1 MGQQGGFGPPPPLA
15 HGGSGASNTGAR
27 CVQGHMIP
35 PGGSFCLEGGH
46 PLMQGGSDQFGP
58 TGYAPQQQPPMG
70 PPPMGPPPMGP
81 PPAPPQMGPPP
92 SALGAMPPQQK
103 SPPPAQTGERR
114 ALAGFLVSYQD
125 DALGK
130 FWPLWQGKNNVGRA
144 DTGAKVDI
152 EVAHGT
158 TSTHHAIVDCDPQRF
173 ILSDLGSTNG
183 TFHNEEA
190 IGFQGKRE
198 VRDGDKI
205 RFGGYSVMVVNV
217 VSRT

>member
-1 MGQQGGFGPPPPLA
+1 
-15 HGGSGASNTGAR
+15 
-27 CVQGHMIP
+27 MIP

-46 PLMQGGSDQFGP
+46 PIAGDGGKDPYGP
-58 TGYAPQQQPPMG
+58 PPGFPPAG
-70 PPPMGPPPMGP
+70 PPPMP
-81 PPAPPQMGPPP
+81 PPP
-92 SALGAMPPQQK
+92 SVVGQ
-103 SPPPAQTGERR
+103 PPPPVSKGPDPSGRR

-125 DALGK
+125 DMMGK
-130 FWPLWQGKNNVGRA
+130 FWPLWQGKNTVGRA
-144 DTGAKVDI
+144 DTGQKVDI
-152 EVAHGT
+152 EIAHGT
-158 TSTHHAIVDCDPQRF
+158 TSTHHAFIECDPQHF
-173 ILSDLGSTNG
+173 VLQDQGSTNG

>member
-1 MGQQGGFGPPPPLA
+1 
-15 HGGSGASNTGAR
+15 
-27 CVQGHMIP
+27 MIP

-46 PLMQGGSDQFGP
+46 PLAGDGGHPDPYAYQQGPPMAPPPPPMGP
-58 TGYAPQQQPPMG
+58 PPMAPPPMG

-81 PPAPPQMGPPP
+81 PPSAIGQAPPNSKGVDQG
-92 SALGAMPPQQK
+92 GQ
-103 SPPPAQTGERR
+103 RR

-125 DALGK
+125 DMYGK
-130 FWPLWQGKNNVGRA
+130 FWPLWQGKNEIGRA
-144 DTGAKVDI
+144 DTGQKVDI
-152 EVAHGT
+152 EIAHGT
-158 TSTHHAIVDCDPQRF
+158 TSTHHAYVECDPQRF
-173 ILSDLGSTNG
+173 VLQDQGSTNG